1 MTVRVGPE
9 GFGYRLRPV
18 DRGDAADIL
27 RLRTDP
33 ELGRFLNPTTGRV
46 EDQEQWIEIQR
57 DRTGDYYFVVETLH
71 GRWEGLV
78 GLYGI
83 EGASGEWGRWIL
95 RRGSLAA
102 AASVLLILRFGFDEL
117 GLERIYCRTLADN
130 AMGVSFQDS
139 CGYTSRSEYID
150 SARRVFVEHSLVV
163 SDWLSFRDALSPI
176 AGRVARRSA
185 RL

>member
-1 MTVRVGPE
+1 MSVKVGPE

-18 DRGDAADIL
+18 DRTDAADVF

-33 ELGRFLNPTTGRV
+33 QLGRFLNPTTGTV
-46 EDQEQWIEIQR
+46 EDQEQWIETQR
-57 DRTGDYYFVVETLH
+57 TRTGDYYFAVETLH

-78 GLYGI
+78 GLYGL
-83 EGASGEWGRWIL
+83 EDASGEWGRWIL

-102 AASVLLILRFGFDEL
+102 AASVLLVLRFGFDEL
-117 GLERIYCRTLADN
+117 GLERIYCRTMAHN
-130 AMGVSFQDS
+130 VMGVSFQDS

-150 SARRVFVEHSLVV
+150 PTGRKFVEHALVR
-163 SDWLSFRDALSPI
+163 SDWPSFRDTLSPM
-176 AGRVARRSA
+176 AERVARRSA